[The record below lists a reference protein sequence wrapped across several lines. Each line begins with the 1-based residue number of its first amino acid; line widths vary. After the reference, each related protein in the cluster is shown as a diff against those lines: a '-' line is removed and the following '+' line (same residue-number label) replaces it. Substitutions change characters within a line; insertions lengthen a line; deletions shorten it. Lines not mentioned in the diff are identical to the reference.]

1 MSKLNELAA
10 EIHDINVSHG
20 WDFDASDDDAFA
32 TKVAL
37 IHAELSEAL
46 EERRDHAAD
55 RVENGKP
62 EGVGPEL
69 ADVLI
74 RTLHL
79 MHKLGVDIDGTVRAK
94 VAYNRT
100 RSFRHGRAF

>member
-1 MSKLNELAA
+1 VTLNELATQ
-10 EIHDINVSHG
+10 IHEINVAHG
-20 WDFDASDDDAFA
+20 WDFDAESDTEFA
-32 TKVAL
+32 TKIAL
-37 IHAELSEAL
+37 VHAELSEAL
-46 EERRDHAAD
+46 EERRDHAPD

-79 MHKLGVDIDGTVRAK
+79 MHKLGVDIDETVSLK
-94 VAYNRT
+94 VQFNRT
-100 RSFRHGRAF
+100 RTFRHGRAF